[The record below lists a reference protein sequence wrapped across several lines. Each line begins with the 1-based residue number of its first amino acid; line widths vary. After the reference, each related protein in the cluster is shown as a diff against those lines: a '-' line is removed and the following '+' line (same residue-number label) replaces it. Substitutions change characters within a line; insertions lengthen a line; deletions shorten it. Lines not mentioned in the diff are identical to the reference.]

1 MRPGARRLRPAPGH
15 GRAPRAT
22 ARPSSPSWRAGSPPP
37 AERALAL
44 ELELFEEL
52 RQAVLASSETVA
64 GTAAALAELDL
75 CAGLATLAAEQR
87 YVRPLVDDSDAF
99 LIQGGRHPVV
109 EQALARGSQ
118 SFVANDCDL
127 GPDASLWLLT
137 GPNMAGKSTFLRQNA
152 LIAIMAQLGSFVPA
166 AQGAYR
172 RGRPAVLARG
182 RRRRPR
188 PRALDL
194 HGRDGRDRGHPQSRR
209 PAQPGDPGRDR
220 PRHGHL

>member
-1 MRPGARRLRPAPGH
+1 MRRGCPPGSSSARAWPG
-15 GRAPRAT
+15 RSRYSTAELAELESRIAT
-22 ARPSSPSWRAGSPPP
+22 A

-44 ELELFEEL
+44 ELALFEEL

-109 EQALARGSQ
+109 EQSLARSSQ

-127 GPDASLWLLT
+127 GPDALAVAADRPEHGRQEHLPAPERADRDH
-137 GPNMAGKSTFLRQNA
+137 GPARQLRA
-152 LIAIMAQLGSFVPA
+152 RGA
-166 AQGAYR
+166 GAYR

-188 PRALDL
+188 TRALDL

-209 PAQPGDPGRDR
+209 PAQPRDPGRDR